1 MKTHSPLNFSG
12 CLILKEVLRLKGK
25 PAHTVEWGN
34 QTDKINTW
42 YELLGTHESAAVSS
56 WWWKTNLKFVSDYH
70 DIRESWKQFNWD
82 LMILIK
88 ADRAQAESGIL
99 EKVQELAV
107 LWTQQGNMKSV
118 NKGHWG
124 DGTNWP
130 YVAKSS

>member
-1 MKTHSPLNFSG
+1 M
-12 CLILKEVLRLKGK
+12 
-25 PAHTVEWGN
+25 
-34 QTDKINTW
+34 
-42 YELLGTHESAAVSS
+42 
-56 WWWKTNLKFVSDYH
+56 KFVSDYH

-88 ADRAQAESGIL
+88 ADRVQAESGIL

-130 YVAKSS
+130 SVAKSS